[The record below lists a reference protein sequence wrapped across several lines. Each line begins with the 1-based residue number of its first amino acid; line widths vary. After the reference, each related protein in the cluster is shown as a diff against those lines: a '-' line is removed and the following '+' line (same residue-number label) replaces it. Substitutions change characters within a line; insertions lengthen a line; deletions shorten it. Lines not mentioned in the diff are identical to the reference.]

1 ECPSFKGKIFSSRV
15 YNISPAFSLPVA
27 TFKDPHHSIECRF
40 RNWSRDSV
48 GISLSL
54 LSNPSPDEIV
64 LSSIGIGENARIHL
78 MVKKGESK
86 PSSTNFYVQLDTLLR
101 NHLSH
106 EQTLKVIG
114 EFKKNCQVMIDSMNF
129 DDIERF
135 AASNFTQF

>member
-1 ECPSFKGKIFSSRV
+1 MKIYVKMLQGAEKLYEVNSHTTGAELKQKVAKDLNIDESSQRLVFKGK
-15 YNISPAFSLPVA
+15 PV
-27 TFKDPHHSIECRF
+27 S
-40 RNWSRDSV
+40 
-48 GISLSL
+48 
-54 LSNPSPDEIV
+54 DEIV